1 MYVEGEG
8 VPVGLARLIAS
19 LRPIGPLDKY
29 PQCQPAKES
38 GCDRHECCATLPLC
52 KPFRIDRRIVL
63 HRTVEAT
70 TPAKTGLIPS
80 IACLWRIS

>member
-38 GCDRHECCATLPLC
+38 GCDRHEYCVNLPLC
-52 KPFRIDRRIVL
+52 NPFRW
-63 HRTVEAT
+63 AF
-70 TPAKTGLIPS
+70 PS
-80 IACLWRIS
+80 VVRF